1 MDFFSAPWKFPGQK
15 GTDPSH
21 GHSPRGRAPRPG
33 LELGRGIRNRSV
45 NKTFVLGMPFE
56 NVSVKLQPGIRVTCL
71 LKSTFSFSLAFS
83 EQPREWAG
91 GGGEGGAF
99 YSLKQGNQKAVS
111 LWCAFTDTL
120 KDKES
125 ET

>member
-33 LELGRGIRNRSV
+33 LELRRGIRNRSV

-56 NVSVKLQPGIRVTCL
+56 SVSVKLQPGIRVTSL
-71 LKSTFSFSLAFS
+71 NPPSLFLWLFLNSPVNGPGVGEKGVLSTASNRAI
-83 EQPREWAG
+83 R
-91 GGGEGGAF
+91 
-99 YSLKQGNQKAVS
+99 KQCPY
-111 LWCAFTDTL
+111 CAPSVTH
-120 KDKES
+120 
-125 ET
+125 